1 LSHTP
6 SNPLPP
12 LSAGTS
18 TGPSLVGR
26 VALVT
31 GAGRGIGQA
40 IAHVLADAG
49 ADVAALDLA
58 EPAETRQLIEAAGR
72 RALAL
77 PADVSRRSDV
87 ERAVRTTL
95 DTLGRIDILVNNAG
109 VLERTSLEDLDEATF
124 RREIDVIAH
133 GTLLCTQAV
142 YEPMKRQ
149 GGGKIVNISSISGK
163 RGGALSGAAE
173 SPDQAGA
180 SGRSGPAYAI
190 AKGGVIAFTK
200 WVAKDAGRYGICV
213 NAVCPG
219 PVDTAMTRGF
229 DYNVPSQPIARLGQ
243 PRDVAMAVLFLAS
256 PMSNYITGQTL
267 NVDGGI
273 LMD

>member
-1 LSHTP
+1 MQAK
-6 SNPLPP
+6 PLPP

-18 TGPSLVGR
+18 TAPDLVGR

-40 IAHVLADAG
+40 IAQVLAQAG
-49 ADVAALDLA
+49 ADVAALDLT
-58 EPAETRQLIEAAGR
+58 EPSETRQLIEAAGR
-72 RALAL
+72 TGLAL
-77 PADVSRRSDV
+77 RADVSQRAEV
-87 ERAVRTTL
+87 ERAVHATL
-95 DTLGRIDILVNNAG
+95 EARGRVDILVNNAG
-109 VLERTSLEDLDEATF
+109 VLERTSLEDIDEATF
-124 RREIDVIAH
+124 QREIDVITR

-163 RGGALSGAAE
+163 RGGAVSGAAQSSE
-173 SPDQAGA
+173 QAGS

-200 WVAKDAGRYGICV
+200 WVAKDGGRYGILV

-219 PVDTAMTRGF
+219 PINTAMTHGF
-229 DYNVPSQPIARLGQ
+229 DYPMAGQPIARLGQ
-243 PRDVAMAVLFLAS
+243 PLDVAHAVLFLAS

-267 NVDGGI
+267 NVDGGL

>member
-1 LSHTP
+1 MP
-6 SNPLPP
+6 EPLTAPI
-12 LSAGTS
+12 SS
-18 TGPSLVGR
+18 GPDLTDR

-40 IAHVLADAG
+40 IAQVLAGAG
-49 ADVAALDLA
+49 AAVVALDLVQ
-58 EPAETRQLIEAAGR
+58 PDETLGLIRANGGR
-72 RALAL
+72 GVALA
-77 PADVSRRSDV
+77 ADVSQRSQV
-87 ERAVRTTL
+87 ERAVSKTL
-95 DTLGRIDILVNNAG
+95 EAFGRIDILVNNAG
-109 VLERTSLEDLDEATF
+109 VLERTSLEDVDDATF
-124 RREIDVIAH
+124 QREVDVIAR

-163 RGGALSGAAE
+163 RGGALSGAPQ
-173 SPDQAGA
+173 SPDQAGS

-200 WVAKDAGRYGICV
+200 WVAKDAGQYGILV

-219 PVDTAMTRGF
+219 PIDTAMTHGF
-229 DYNVPSQPIARLGQ
+229 DYPLANQPIARLGQ
-243 PRDVAMAVLFLAS
+243 PEDVAQAVLFLAS
-256 PMSNYITGQTL
+256 AMSNYITGQTL
-267 NVDGGI
+267 NVDGGL